1 MFDALRWHTN
11 VRRIAENIVVFR
23 LSSIQSSLFARVGD
37 DESIRRRVAIRL
49 SAESVGSR
57 RQKKKSRLDYHT
69 PSSVSPRAASITP
82 PDGFNHTSLCLP
94 IGLNGESY
102 PA

>member
-1 MFDALRWHTN
+1 MFDELRWHTN

-23 LSSIQSSLFARVGD
+23 LSSIQSSLFARGGD

-49 SAESVGSR
+49 SAKSVGSR
-57 RQKKKSRLDYHT
+57 SLDYHT

>member
-1 MFDALRWHTN
+1 MFDEERWHTN

-23 LSSIQSSLFARVGD
+23 SSSIQSSLFARVGD

-49 SAESVGSR
+49 SAKSLGSR
-57 RQKKKSRLDYHT
+57 RRKKESRLSYSFVRLAPRRVHH
-69 PSSVSPRAASITP
+69 SSS
-82 PDGFNHTSLCLP
+82 GFNHTSLCLP